1 MRYNVMVLAILAP
14 LAGFAA
20 DMPNGTWLVDQEIA
34 FDLYPCQDAAC
45 GKIVWL
51 LDPSLRTL
59 CGRVIIWGLTP
70 DGPSQWNGG
79 WFYDPK
85 GDKTYNLKAHVENH
99 DRISARIYKGIP
111 LFGRTELLNRIESH
125 SLAGWC
131 AG

>member
-1 MRYNVMVLAILAP
+1 M
-14 LAGFAA
+14 AG
-20 DMPNGTWLVDQEIA
+20 GSEIA
-34 FDLYPCQDAAC
+34 FDLFPCQDAAC

-51 LDPSLRTL
+51 LNPSLRTL

-85 GDKTYNLKAHVENH
+85 GDKTYNLKARVENR

-111 LFGRTELLNRIESH
+111 LFGRTEFLNRIESH

>member
-1 MRYNVMVLAILAP
+1 MAHGWWIRKLPSIFTHAKVPHVERSS
-14 LAGFAA
+14 GCW
-20 DMPNGTWLVDQEIA
+20 TH
-34 FDLYPCQDAAC
+34 PC
-45 GKIVWL
+45 G
-51 LDPSLRTL
+51 PSAVASSF
-59 CGRVIIWGLTP
+59 GGLTP